1 MLDAII
7 WLLCTASTAVSSAK
21 VADIVVVLVGVCF
34 EPTPFRLVCKDP
46 VNSANGH
53 DALVDNFDTIKKH
66 DYSHGDDVEQLH
78 LSDVEQRMIAAK
90 LTLEVPTK
98 SIIKSVCDK
107 MALDMKRIDL
117 INKDDIRN
125 IQDFH
130 GIHAKDDCTHQDDS
144 ASVHLWAPPNP
155 TAWKVLIKPMSNLQ
169 RKMSRGTI
177 VHIPHLLS

>member
-1 MLDAII
+1 MCCKIEGRNP
-7 WLLCTASTAVSSAK
+7 
-21 VADIVVVLVGVCF
+21 VVV
-34 EPTPFRLVCKDP
+34 
-46 VNSANGH
+46 N
-53 DALVDNFDTIKKH
+53 
-66 DYSHGDDVEQLH
+66 YSHGDDVEQLH

-144 ASVHLWAPPNP
+144 ASVHFLCR
-155 TAWKVLIKPMSNLQ
+155 TFYDEE
-169 RKMSRGTI
+169 
-177 VHIPHLLS
+177 LLRLYNY